1 MDYFI
6 IMRFKIGCVL
16 SYEVYISTT
25 FIFNI
30 SAEKNEYQN
39 ILKEKLTVDPILEI
53 KEFSAKNNLTRSH
66 MLFVEKDKFDIAY
79 EAEVEISSVV
89 HNVDDAAEIHTTKL
103 PHNVIEY
110 LYPSRYC
117 ESDKLIRITQ
127 KEFANIPSGF
137 SRVTAICNW
146 IYENVEYLFGTTGNM
161 TSAYDT
167 VAERAG
173 VCRDFAHLGIALCRA
188 LGIPARFCS
197 SYAYGLNPPDFHAYF
212 EAYLGNSWY
221 IFDPTRLAPQ
231 TSFVKIGTGHDAAD
245 LSFATIIGNAE
256 MKNIEITMD
265 SISTDENNNIIEPK
279 FTTKPITSGHL

>member
-1 MDYFI
+1 
-6 IMRFKIGCVL
+6 MRFKIGCVL
-16 SYEVYISTT
+16 SYEVYVSST

-30 SAEKNEYQN
+30 SAEKNESQK
-39 ILKEKLTVDPILEI
+39 ILKEKLTIEPKHPI
-53 KEFSAKNNLTRSH
+53 KEFNAKNNLTRSH
-66 MLFVEKDKFDIAY
+66 MLFVEQGNFDITY
-79 EAEVEISSVV
+79 EAEVEIG
-89 HNVDDAAEIHTTKL
+89 NVIHTVEEAPEIHTTKL
-103 PHNVIEY
+103 PFDVIKY

-127 KEFANIPSGF
+127 KEFAKIPSGF

-146 IYENVEYLFGTTGNM
+146 IYENIEYLFGTTGNM

-173 VCRDFAHLGIALCRA
+173 VCRDFAHLGIAFCRA
-188 LGIPARFCS
+188 IGIPARFCS

-212 EAYLGNSWY
+212 EAYLGNNWY

-245 LSFATIIGNAE
+245 LSFATIIGNAH
-256 MKNIEITMD
+256 MNSIEITMT
-265 SISTDENNNIIEPK
+265 SLSTDKKSNIVEPK
-279 FTTKPITSGHL
+279 FTTQPITSGHS

>member
-1 MDYFI
+1 MYYFI
-6 IMRFKIGCVL
+6 TMRFKIGCVL
-16 SYEVYISTT
+16 SYEVYVSST

-30 SAEKNEYQN
+30 SAEKNEHQK
-39 ILKEKLTVDPILEI
+39 ILKEKLTIEPHLPI
-53 KEFSAKNNLTRSH
+53 KEFNAKNNLTRSH
-66 MLFVEKDKFDIAY
+66 MVFVEQGNFDITY
-79 EAEVEISSVV
+79 EAEVEIGNVI
-89 HNVDDAAEIHTTKL
+89 HNVEEATEIHTTKL
-103 PHNVIEY
+103 PFDVIEY
-110 LYPSRYC
+110 MYPSRYC

-127 KEFANIPSGF
+127 KEFAKIPSGF

-146 IYENVEYLFGTTGNM
+146 IYENIEYLFGTTGNM

-173 VCRDFAHLGIALCRA
+173 VCRDFAHLGIAFCRA
-188 LGIPARFCS
+188 IGIPARFCS

-245 LSFATIIGNAE
+245 LSFATIIGNAN
-256 MKNIEITMD
+256 MKSIEITMN
-265 SISTDENNNIIEPK
+265 SLNTDKKNNIVVPK
-279 FTTKPITSGHL
+279 FTTQPITSGHS

>member
-1 MDYFI
+1 MYYFI
-6 IMRFKIGCVL
+6 SMRFNIGCVL
-16 SYEVYISTT
+16 SYEVLTNST

-39 ILKEKLTVDPILEI
+39 ILEEELKVLPNLPIN
-53 KEFSAKNNLTRSH
+53 EFCDKKNLTRSH
-66 MLFVEKDKFDIAY
+66 MLYAKQGELEITYK
-79 EAEVEISSVV
+79 AEVEISNILHMVE
-89 HNVDDAAEIHTTKL
+89 DATEIHTTQL
-103 PHNVIEY
+103 PFNVIEY

-117 ESDKLIRITQ
+117 ESDKLERISQ

-146 IYENVEYLFGTTGNM
+146 IFENVEYLRGTTGSM

-167 VAERAG
+167 VAERTG
-173 VCRDFAHLGIALCRA
+173 VCRDFAHLGIAFCRA

-197 SYAYGLNPPDFHAYF
+197 SYAYGLDPPDFHAYF

-231 TSFVKIGTGHDAAD
+231 TSFVKIGSGRDAAD
-245 LSFATIIGNAE
+245 VSFATIIGNAK
-256 MKNIEITMD
+256 MK
-265 SISTDENNNIIEPK
+265 SIKISMTPLTTDEKNKVIEPE
-279 FTTKPITSGHL
+279 FTIQPITSGHL

>member
-1 MDYFI
+1 
-6 IMRFKIGCVL
+6 MRFKIGCVL
-16 SYEVYISTT
+16 SYEVYVSST

-30 SAEKNEYQN
+30 SAEKNEYQK
-39 ILKEKLTVDPILEI
+39 ILKEKLTIEPKLLI
-53 KEFSAKNNLTRSH
+53 KEFNAKNNLTRSH
-66 MLFVEKDKFDIAY
+66 MLFVEQGNFDITY
-79 EAEVEISSVV
+79 EAEVDIGNVI
-89 HNVDDAAEIHTTKL
+89 HNVEEATEIHTTKL
-103 PHNVIEY
+103 PFNVIEY

-127 KEFANIPSGF
+127 KEFAKIPSGF

-146 IYENVEYLFGTTGNM
+146 IYENIEYLFGTTGNM

-173 VCRDFAHLGIALCRA
+173 VCRDFAHLGIAFCRA
-188 LGIPARFCS
+188 IGIPARFCS

-245 LSFATIIGNAE
+245 LSFATIIGNAN
-256 MKNIEITMD
+256 MKNIEITMT
-265 SISTDENNNIIEPK
+265 SLSTDEKNNIVEPK
-279 FTTKPITSGHL
+279 FTTQPITSGHN